1 MRLHLPSFGTP
12 AASSAAS
19 SSSSAAGFAGA
30 STAARGALAALL
42 VFGSSVTNAP
52 SAQALDAAA
61 VGTCV
66 VTQCTAPL
74 ARCIVDGSCLA
85 NLACI
90 QTCNNRPDEGDCQI
104 KCGDDF
110 SSPAVD
116 QFTKC
121 AVTAKDCV
129 PQRTDDGSW
138 PVPIGDALV
147 KSFDPSTFT
156 GPWYISAGLNKAFD
170 VFDCQLHKFEFQKA
184 APAKAIKAGGQPQET
199 LPGKLVGDLQWRV
212 KDPVA
217 GTNFV
222 TRKAVQE
229 FWQDAKNPA
238 ILYNHD
244 NDFLHYED
252 DWYILAQKENA
263 YVAVYYRGNNDAWDG
278 YGGRVVYSK
287 DPVLNPKYFPELD
300 AAFQKVGHSWSEF
313 QLTGK
318 SSCKVILQSHL
329 AKSSCFAMRLCKAK
343 LVRLFKAARTH
354 ARPWPDGM
362 ARLHGWHGWHGWL
375 APCTAWLGLRAPL
388 SPCALP
394 TTISLCALT
403 ILLLLFLFLLLL
415 ALS

>member
-278 YGGRVVYSK
+278 YGGAVVYSREK
-287 DPVLNPKYFPELD
+287 RLPKKYYAEIDEALGRVGRRLDEFVMTDNTCKARESRLEELEND
-300 AAFQKVGHSWSEF
+300 VVYVETKVAGGI
-313 QLTGK
+313 QAGGK
-318 SSCKVILQSHL
+318 SFLDEILKDAVAVEKEIEKDVLAVEREIEKDVIAVEQEFE
-329 AKSSCFAMRLCKAK
+329 KDEQQ
-343 LVRLFKAARTH
+343 LVGAIARFFKR
-354 ARPWPDGM
+354 
-362 ARLHGWHGWHGWL
+362 
-375 APCTAWLGLRAPL
+375 
-388 SPCALP
+388 
-394 TTISLCALT
+394 
-403 ILLLLFLFLLLL
+403 
-415 ALS
+415 

>member
-278 YGGRVVYSK
+278 YGGAVVYSK

-313 QLTGK
+313 QLTDNT
-318 SSCKVILQSHL
+318 
-329 AKSSCFAMRLCKAK
+329 CKARETKLKEFEEDFVFVETRVAGSITSSPLIQEIEKELIAVEREIEKDIK
-343 LVRLFKAARTH
+343 LVETEVVKDVVGIEKEIEKDVVAVEQEIEKDVKSLFGFGKK
-354 ARPWPDGM
+354 
-362 ARLHGWHGWHGWL
+362 
-375 APCTAWLGLRAPL
+375 
-388 SPCALP
+388 
-394 TTISLCALT
+394 
-403 ILLLLFLFLLLL
+403 
-415 ALS
+415 